1 MSQYKIVVSASVDM
15 VGGDYKEIVDLVD
28 DWNYSEEDAKKLF
41 TKQEKLRLPDS
52 RNSRNLGSKRGA
64 RVTYTQLVPKGVR

>member
-1 MSQYKIVVSASVDM
+1 MKHTMDSIQVQN
-15 VGGDYKEIVDLVD
+15 VGADDRIRTGDL
-28 DWNYSEEDAKKLF
+28 LF

-64 RVTYTQLVPKGVR
+64 RVTYTQLVPKGEL